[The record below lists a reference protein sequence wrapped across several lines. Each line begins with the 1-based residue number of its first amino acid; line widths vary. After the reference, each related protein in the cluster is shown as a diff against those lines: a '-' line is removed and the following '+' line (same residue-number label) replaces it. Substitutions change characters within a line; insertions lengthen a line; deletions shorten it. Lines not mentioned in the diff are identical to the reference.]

1 MIMFAQYV
9 QGSTFTKA
17 VKMAET
23 VTDLAK
29 RCAAADGDNPDCL
42 KPLVSLSILLIW
54 HRLSNVTYNFRV
66 LVHIS
71 SEKEHIIRRCDLFV
85 YRFAFID
92 VFPLPCSHL

>member
-1 MIMFAQYV
+1 MFAQYV

-17 VKMAET
+17 VKMAEA

-29 RCAAADGDNPDCL
+29 RCAADGDNPDCL

-54 HRLSNVTYNFRV
+54 HRLSKVTYNFRV
-66 LVHIS
+66 LTRIS
-71 SEKEHIIRRCDLFV
+71 SAKEHVIRRCDLFV

-92 VFPLPCSHL
+92 VFSLPCSHL